1 MVEHHSSKVSILVRV
16 QKRIKNKYYMPSL
29 LDVAAVGLL
38 KKKEGKIIKIRNK
51 NDKKKINV

>member
-38 KKKEGKIIKIRNK
+38 KKEGKIIKIRNK